1 MSYSSFSS
9 GRPHETFRNV
19 FLRGKRIYRKQ
30 EPVFSAEVVYE
41 SEIEFF
47 ITQENKDV

>member
-1 MSYSSFSS
+1 MSYSSLSN
-9 GRPHETFRNV
+9 GRPHETFRDI

-47 ITQENKDV
+47 TTQENEDV